1 MTMDDEKHRL
11 LKHKHHQTVITRLK
25 RAEGHLRSTVEM
37 ITEGRS
43 CIVVAQQLQAVE
55 AAVANAKRLLIQDH
69 IDHCLEE
76 VAGNLP
82 LDSRELLDEFKSVA
96 KLL

>member
-1 MTMDDEKHRL
+1 MDDDKHRL

-76 VAGNLP
+76 VAGGLSGESK
-82 LDSRELLDEFKSVA
+82 DLLDEFKAVA

>member
-1 MTMDDEKHRL
+1 MDDEKHRRIA
-11 LKHKHHQTVITRLK
+11 HKQHKTVISRLK
-25 RAEGHLRSTVEM
+25 RAEGHLRSTVAM
-37 ITEGRS
+37 IEDGRS
-43 CIVVAQQLQAVE
+43 CIEVAQQLQAVE
-55 AAVANAKRLLIQDH
+55 SAVANAKRLLIQDH

-82 LDSRELLDEFKSVA
+82 LNSKDLIDEFKSVA

>member
-1 MTMDDEKHRL
+1 MDDDKHRRL
-11 LKHKHHQTVITRLK
+11 EHKNHKTIIARLK
-25 RAEGHLRSTVEM
+25 RAEGHLRSTTAM
-37 ITEGRS
+37 IVEGRS

-76 VAGNLP
+76 VAGNLSKG
-82 LDSRELLDEFKSVA
+82 SRELLDEFKSVA

>member
-1 MTMDDEKHRL
+1 MDDERHRRL
-11 LKHKHHQTVITRLK
+11 HHAHHEAVVRRLK

-37 ITEGRS
+37 IVQGRS
-43 CIVVAQQLQAVE
+43 CITVAQQLQAVE

-76 VAGNLP
+76 ATGSLSA
-82 LDSRELLDEFKSVA
+82 DSRELLDEFKLVA

>member
-1 MTMDDEKHRL
+1 MDDEKHRL

-25 RAEGHLRSTVEM
+25 RAEGHLRSTVGM
-37 ITEGRS
+37 IADGRS

-76 VAGNLP
+76 VAGGL
-82 LDSRELLDEFKSVA
+82 SRESKDLLDEFKAVA

>member
-1 MTMDDEKHRL
+1 MDDERHRRL
-11 LKHKHHQTVITRLK
+11 HHAHHEAVVRRLK

-37 ITEGRS
+37 IVQGRS
-43 CIVVAQQLQAVE
+43 CITVAQQLQAVE

-76 VAGNLP
+76 ATGNLSA
-82 LDSRELLDEFKSVA
+82 DTRELLDEFKLVA

>member
-1 MTMDDEKHRL
+1 MDDEKHRL
-11 LKHKHHQTVITRLK
+11 LQHKHHQTVITRLK
-25 RAEGHLRSTVEM
+25 RAEGHLRSTIEM
-37 ITEGRS
+37 IAEGRS

-76 VAGNLP
+76 AAGGL
-82 LDSRELLDEFKSVA
+82 SRESKDLLDEFKAVA

>member
-1 MTMDDEKHRL
+1 MDDEKHRQFA
-11 LKHKHHQTVITRLK
+11 HKYHQTVIARLK
-25 RAEGHLRSTVEM
+25 RAEGHLQSTIDM
-37 ITEGRS
+37 IKAGRS

-76 VAGNLP
+76 VTGELP
-82 LDSRELLDEFKSVA
+82 RQSRELLDEFKAVA

>member
-1 MTMDDEKHRL
+1 MDDEKHRRL
-11 LKHKHHQTVITRLK
+11 VHKHHQTVVARLK
-25 RAEGHLRSTVEM
+25 RAEGHLRATIEM
-37 ITEGRS
+37 IEAGRS

-69 IDHCLEE
+69 IDHSLEE
-76 VAGNLP
+76 VAGKLP
-82 LDSRELLDEFKSVA
+82 RESKELLDEFKAVA

>member
-1 MTMDDEKHRL
+1 MDDETHRRL
-11 LKHKHHQTVITRLK
+11 THKHHQTVITRLK

-37 ITEGRS
+37 IAEGRS

-76 VAGNLP
+76 VTGKLSAE
-82 LDSRELLDEFKSVA
+82 SKEMLDEFKAVA

>member
-1 MTMDDEKHRL
+1 MDDETHRRL
-11 LKHKHHQTVITRLK
+11 HHKHNKTVIARLK
-25 RAEGHLRSTVEM
+25 RAEGHLRSTIEM
-37 ITEGRS
+37 ISEGRS

-76 VAGNLP
+76 VTGKLP
-82 LDSRELLDEFKSVA
+82 PASTDLLDEFKAVA

>member
-1 MTMDDEKHRL
+1 MDDEKHRRL
-11 LKHKHHQTVITRLK
+11 AHAHHQTVITRLK

-37 ITEGRS
+37 IAAGRS

-76 VAGNLP
+76 VAGELP
-82 LDSRELLDEFKSVA
+82 RGSKDLLDEFKAVA

>member
-1 MTMDDEKHRL
+1 MDDEKHRRL
-11 LKHKHHQTVITRLK
+11 THTHHQAVITRLR

-37 ITEGRS
+37 IEAGRS

-76 VAGNLP
+76 VAGELP
-82 LDSRELLDEFKSVA
+82 RESRELLDEFKAVA